1 MDNFDLELAQASEQ
15 GSVNWLNVRAGRFT
29 SSEIH
34 RLMKS
39 GSRLMSESEL
49 KARPKSGKGSSSKFI
64 EDSSCVS
71 EDAKTYIMEKVAETL
86 TGEPKNEVFS
96 HATSWG
102 DTWEP
107 WAAEYFTKVTGL
119 ELEIIGFVPWG
130 DHAGG
135 SVDRGVV
142 GKDEHVEI
150 KCPYNSKNQIDY
162 LMLTDQYDL
171 KRDYPNHYWQVAAN
185 CLFTKKPLAHFVTF
199 DPRMKS
205 DKHKMVHIEVVPNED
220 DYQLLALKLK
230 YAEMEKQIILNLL
243 TPL

>member
-1 MDNFDLELAQASEQ
+1 MDSFEQALAEASEQ
-15 GSVNWLNVRAGRFT
+15 GSKNWLNIRAGRFT
-29 SSEIH
+29 ASEIH

-49 KARPKSGKGSSSKFI
+49 KARPKSGKGSSTKFI
-64 EDSSCVS
+64 EDASCVS
-71 EDAKTYIMEKVAETL
+71 EDAITYIMEKVAETL

-96 HATSWG
+96 HPTSHG

-119 ELEIIGFVPWG
+119 ELEVIGFVPWG

-135 SVDRGVV
+135 SVDRGIL
-142 GKDEHVEI
+142 GKAEHLEI

-162 LMLTDQYDL
+162 LMLNDQYDL
-171 KRDYPNHYWQVAAN
+171 KRNYPNHYWQVAAN
-185 CLFTKKPLAHFVTF
+185 CLFSKKPLAHFVTF

-205 DKHKMVHIEVVPNED
+205 DKHKMVHIEVIPTED
-220 DYQLLALKLK
+220 DYELLCLKLK
-230 YAEMEKQIILNLL
+230 YAQKEKESILKLL
-243 TPL
+243 I